1 MLSYLARVKS
11 KRGIFMKTIK
21 KIIPYLLVQLLIFY
35 FIPTVIKDT
44 GSAMVTMLVMIPI
57 LSFIT
62 SLILGYRDKLQ
73 PLFPLCVMLVFI
85 PSIYFFYNES
95 AWIYILVYGIISFVG
110 NLIGSIISKNT
121 DKKVLH

>member
-1 MLSYLARVKS
+1 MEK
-11 KRGIFMKTIK
+11 FM
-21 KIIPYLLVQLLIFY
+21 KIIPYLFVQLLIFY
-35 FIPTVIKDT
+35 FIPIVIKDT
-44 GSAMVTMLVMIPI
+44 GSAMFTMLVMIPI

-73 PLFPLCVMLVFI
+73 PLFPLCVMIVFI
-85 PSIYFFYNES
+85 PSIYLFYNES